1 MSLSFGDKRMPVSRI
16 FVFPARAVALLCVV
30 SLFSAMSVAQQAPT
44 TPPPPPNG
52 PTPLIDYSKGK
63 SALTFI
69 GPYTGRDVAPPVLGN
84 APRIDQLLK
93 NGQIM
98 LSPNDAIALALENNL
113 DLAIAR
119 YNLNIADTDVLR
131 AKSGSSTRGVNT
143 GLVSG
148 TPGGGG
154 VGSTSSQGGGA
165 GGTTTGAGGA
175 GSGTGGIV
183 SSTAGA
189 GSAVDSF
196 DPILSGTMALSDTV
210 SPVSNTI
217 TSGLANI
224 HSKSGSANFGL
235 SQGFQ
240 TGSLLSLTF
249 NNQRASTNS
258 ITQLLPSVSS
268 SFRAQLRQHL
278 LQGFGFNSNTRF
290 IRIAKINR
298 EISDVS
304 FRNQVITTVSQIQ
317 NIYWDLVSAYEDV
330 KVKERSLAFANKTLS
345 DNQKQVQIGT
355 LAPIEITRAQ
365 AEVATRQQDLII
377 SQTNLQLQQLL
388 MKNAVTRN
396 MNDQTLAAAPV
407 IPTDTM
413 VVPQQE
419 QVRPVQDLLN
429 EALSRRPDIAS
440 QRMDLKSR
448 DITKKSARN
457 ALLPTLDLVGWYGG
471 SGLTGDP
478 VNCSQVTAG
487 GKTSIAC
494 TPDATRPIRGYG
506 GAFGDAFDTTNP
518 DKGIALSL
526 NIPIRN
532 RAAQAD
538 QVRSELE
545 YRQAEM
551 RLQQLQNQIGI
562 EVRNAAFAVQQNRAR
577 VEAARSGRELQVQNL
592 DAEQKRYALGASTN
606 TLVLQAQRDL
616 ATAEANLVSAT
627 AAYEKSRVEL
637 DRVTGYTLDRN
648 GIQMADAETGYVQK
662 QPTAPNVAPRTDP
675 QPTVMQQQQ
684 QSPQ

>member
-1 MSLSFGDKRMPVSRI
+1 MPVSRF

-30 SLFSAMSVAQQAPT
+30 SLLPSLGIAQQAPKT
-44 TPPPPPNG
+44 TPPPNG

-69 GPYTGRDVAPPVLGN
+69 GPYTGRDVAPPVLAN

-93 NGQIM
+93 NGEIM
-98 LSPNDAIALALENNL
+98 LSLNDAIALALENNL

-131 AKSGSSTRGVNT
+131 AKAGSATRGVNT

-154 VGSTSSQGGGA
+154 VGSTSTQGGGA

-183 SSTAGA
+183 SSTSGA

-196 DPILSGTMALSDTV
+196 DPILSGTMSLSDTV

-224 HSKSGSANFGL
+224 HSKSGTANFGL

-249 NNQRASTNS
+249 NNQHASTNS

-278 LQGFGFNSNTRF
+278 LQGFGFNANTRF

-365 AEVATRQQDLII
+365 AEAATRQQDLII

-388 MKNAVTRN
+388 MKNAITRN
-396 MNDQTLAAAPV
+396 LNDQTLAAAPV

-413 VVPQQE
+413 VVPTQE
-419 QVRPVQDLLN
+419 QIRPIQDLLN
-429 EALSRRPDIAS
+429 DALSRRPDIAS
-440 QRMDLKSR
+440 QRMDLTSR

-471 SGLTGDP
+471 SGLTG
-478 VNCSQVTAG
+478 QVTDCALG
-487 GKTSIAC
+487 TNPSPPCHPVGTA
-494 TPDATRPIRGYG
+494 RGYG
-506 GAFGDAFDTTNP
+506 GAFGDAFDQTNP

-577 VEAARSGRELQVQNL
+577 VDAAKSGRELQIQNL

-616 ATAEANLVSAT
+616 TTAEANLVSAT

-648 GIQMADAETGYVQK
+648 GIQMADAESGYVNK
-662 QPTAPNVAPRTDP
+662 QPTVPNVAPRTDV

-684 QSPQ
+684 QQTPQ

>member
-1 MSLSFGDKRMPVSRI
+1 MPVSRS

-30 SLFSAMSVAQQAPT
+30 SLLPSLGMAQQAPST
-44 TPPPPPNG
+44 APPPNG
-52 PTPLIDYSKGK
+52 PTPLIDYSKPK

-69 GPYTGRDVAPPVLGN
+69 GPYTGRDVPPPVLAN
-84 APRIDQLLK
+84 APRIEQLLK
-93 NGQIM
+93 NGEIM
-98 LSPNDAIALALENNL
+98 LSLNDAIALALENNL
-113 DLAIAR
+113 DIAIAR

-131 AKSGSSTRGVNT
+131 SKSGSSTRGVNT

-154 VGSTSSQGGGA
+154 VGSTSTQGGGA

-189 GSAVDSF
+189 GAAVDSF
-196 DPILSGTMALSDTV
+196 DPILTGSLAMFDTF

-217 TSGLANI
+217 TTGGLLNTRA
-224 HSKSGSANFGL
+224 KGAQANFGY
-235 SQGFQ
+235 SQGF
-240 TGSLLSLTF
+240 TSGSLFSLSF
-249 NNQRASTNS
+249 NNTRNTTTGFTN
-258 ITQLLPSVSS
+258 LLPAVNSA
-268 SFRAQLRQHL
+268 FRAQVRQHL
-278 LQGFGFNSNTRF
+278 LSGFGFAPNTRF

-330 KVKERSLAFANKTLS
+330 KVKERSLAFANRTLS

-388 MKNAVTRN
+388 MKNAITRN
-396 MNDQTLAAAPV
+396 LNDQTMAAAPV

-413 VVPQQE
+413 VVPAQE
-419 QVRPVQDLLN
+419 QIRPIQDLLSD
-429 EALSRRPDIAS
+429 ALSRRPDIAS
-440 QRMDLKSR
+440 QRMDLTSR

-471 SGLTGDP
+471 SGLTG
-478 VNCSQVTAG
+478 QVTDCALGTNPSPPCHPAG
-487 GKTSIAC
+487 VS
-494 TPDATRPIRGYG
+494 RGYG
-506 GAFGDAFDTTNP
+506 GAFGDAFDQTNP

-577 VEAARSGRELQVQNL
+577 VDAARSARELQVQNL

-616 ATAEANLVSAT
+616 TTAEANLVSAT

-648 GIQMADAETGYVQK
+648 GIAMNDAESGYVSK
-662 QPTAPNVAPRTDP
+662 QPTVPNVAPRTDV

-684 QSPQ
+684 QQKSQ

>member
-1 MSLSFGDKRMPVSRI
+1 MPVSRS

-30 SLFSAMSVAQQAPT
+30 SLFSSMGIAQQAPT
-44 TPPPPPNG
+44 TAPPTG

-84 APRIDQLLK
+84 APRIDQLMKDGNL
-93 NGQIM
+93 M
-98 LSPNDAIALALENNL
+98 LSLNDAIALALENNL

-154 VGSTSSQGGGA
+154 VGSTSTQGGGA

-196 DPILSGTMALSDTV
+196 DPTLTGSLAMFDTF

-217 TSGLANI
+217 TTGGLLNTR
-224 HSKSGSANFGL
+224 SKGAQANFGY

-240 TGSLLSLTF
+240 TGSLFSMSF
-249 NNQRASTNS
+249 NNTRNTTTGFTN
-258 ITQLLPSVSS
+258 LLPAVNSA
-268 SFRAQLRQHL
+268 FRAQVRQHL
-278 LQGFGFNSNTRF
+278 LSGFGFAPNTRF

-330 KVKERSLAFANKTLS
+330 KVKERSLTFANKTLS

-365 AEVATRQQDLII
+365 AEAATRQQDLII

-388 MKNAVTRN
+388 MKNAITRN

-429 EALSRRPDIAS
+429 DALSRRPDIAS

-457 ALLPTLDLVGWYGG
+457 ALLPTVDLVGWYGG
-471 SGLTGDP
+471 SGLTG
-478 VNCSQVTAG
+478 QVTDCALG
-487 GKTSIAC
+487 TNPSPPCHPVGPARS
-494 TPDATRPIRGYG
+494 YG
-506 GAFGDAFDTTNP
+506 GAFGDAFDQTNP

-637 DRVTGYTLDRN
+637 DRVTGYTLDRS
-648 GIQMADAETGYVQK
+648 GILMDDAETGYVKK
-662 QPTAPNVAPRTDP
+662 QPTVPDIAPRTDV

-684 QSPQ
+684 QQPSK